1 MLHIHNGDSTA
12 GTARQANIP
21 GEHIAWREALVC
33 GPTPAGLSEAEFIE
47 TRARHLAVS
56 YGAPVEKCRAEL
68 RAMHNALASFSDHD
82 EVVLW
87 FEHDLFCQVQ
97 LIYLLHW
104 FAGRDLG
111 RTKLSLI
118 CIDEFPGV
126 KIFHGLGQLNEEQL
140 LSLFPGRRELTV
152 EQLELA
158 ARAWTAYCAP
168 DALALIAL
176 LKTDMSALPF
186 LKEALSK
193 HLQRFPSTRNGLGR
207 VENAALELIPA
218 GYGKFRSLFPAFI
231 QRESVYGFG
240 DLQLYASMR
249 RMALATKPLVKQNNG
264 RGAGVDPAQILL
276 SSFEITDDGKAV
288 LAGEQDFVISN
299 GIDKWLGGIHLRGK
313 EAAWRW
319 DDESQQLLV
328 SL

>member
-33 GPTPAGLSEAEFIE
+33 GPTPAGLSEPEFINA
-47 TRARHLAVS
+47 RARHLADS

-68 RAMHNALASFSDHD
+68 WAMHDALASFSEHD

-87 FEHDLFCQVQ
+87 FEHDLFCQVH

-111 RTKLSLI
+111 RTRLTLI

-126 KIFHGLGQLNEEQL
+126 QIFHGLGQLNEEQL
-140 LSLFPGRRELTV
+140 LSLFPGRREIRT
-152 EQLELA
+152 EQLELSA
-158 ARAWTAYCAP
+158 KAWAAYCAP
-168 DALALIAL
+168 DAVALIAL
-176 LKTDMSALPF
+176 INSDMSAMPF

-193 HLQRFPSTRNGLGR
+193 HLQRFPSTHNGLGR
-207 VENAALELIPA
+207 VENAALKLIPA
-218 GYGKFRSLFPAFI
+218 GYGEFRSLFPAFVR
-231 QRESVYGFG
+231 RESAYGYG
-240 DLQLYASMR
+240 DAQLYVAMR
-249 RMALATKPLVKQNNG
+249 RLTMTPNPLLTQKNG
-264 RGAGVDPAQILL
+264 RSAAMDPVQILL
-276 SSFEITDDGKAV
+276 SSFEITDHGKAV
-288 LAGEQDFVISN
+288 LTGAEDFVITN

-313 EAAWRW
+313 ESAWRW

>member
-21 GEHIAWREALVC
+21 GEHIAWREALIC
-33 GPTPAGLSEAEFIE
+33 GPTPAGRSEPEFIDV
-47 TRARHLAVS
+47 RARYLADS
-56 YGAPVEKCRAEL
+56 YNVPIEKCRAEL
-68 RAMHNALASFSDHD
+68 QAMHEALASFSAHD

-111 RTKLSLI
+111 QTKLSLI

-126 KIFHGLGQLNEEQL
+126 QIFHGLGQLNAEQL
-140 LSLFPGRRELTV
+140 LSLFPQRREITF
-152 EQLELA
+152 EHLELA
-158 ARAWTAYCAP
+158 AKAWAAYCAP

-176 LKTDMSALPF
+176 LNSDMSAMPF

-207 VENAALELIPA
+207 VENTALKLIPA
-218 GYGKFRSLFPAFI
+218 GYGQFRSLFPAFI
-231 QRESVYGFG
+231 RREGAYGFG
-240 DLQLYASMR
+240 DAQLYVSMR
-249 RMALATKPLVKQNNG
+249 RLTTTTKPLLKQKNG
-264 RGAGVDPAQILL
+264 RSTAMDPVEIFMSA
-276 SSFEITDDGKAV
+276 FEITDHGKAV
-288 LAGEQDFVISN
+288 LAGEEDFVITN

-313 EAAWRW
+313 ESAWRW
-319 DDESQQLLV
+319 DDDSQQLLV

>member
-33 GPTPAGLSEAEFIE
+33 GPTPAGLSEAEFID
-47 TRARHLAVS
+47 TRARHLADS
-56 YGAPVEKCRAEL
+56 YGVSIEKCRAEL
-68 RAMHNALASFSDHD
+68 RAMHEALASFSEHD
-82 EVVLW
+82 EVVFW

-111 RTKLSLI
+111 GTKLNLI

-126 KIFHGLGQLNEEQL
+126 QIFHGLGQLNEEQL
-140 LSLFPGRRELTV
+140 RSLFPGRRELTV

-158 ARAWTAYCAP
+158 AKAWAAYCAP

-176 LKTDMSALPF
+176 LKSDMSALPF

-207 VENAALELIPA
+207 VENAALGLIPA

-231 QRESVYGFG
+231 RRESAYGFG
-240 DLQLYASMR
+240 DAQLYASMR
-249 RMALATKPLVKQNNG
+249 RLALAPKPLVKQDNG
-264 RGAGVDPAQILL
+264 RAAAMDPGQILL
-276 SSFEITDDGKAV
+276 SSFEITDHGKAV

-313 EAAWRW
+313 ESAWRW
-319 DDESQQLLV
+319 DDESRQLLV

>member
-1 MLHIHNGDSTA
+1 MLHLHNGDSTA

-33 GPTPAGLSEAEFIE
+33 GPTPAGLSEPEFID
-47 TRARHLAVS
+47 TRARHLADS
-56 YGAPVEKCRAEL
+56 YSRPVEKCRAEL
-68 RAMHNALASFSDHD
+68 RAMHEALASFSEHD

-87 FEHDLFCQVQ
+87 FEHDLFCQIQ

-118 CIDEFPGV
+118 CIDEFPGIQ
-126 KIFHGLGQLNEEQL
+126 IFHGLGQLNEEQL
-140 LSLFPGRRELTV
+140 LSLFLGRREITF

-158 ARAWTAYCAP
+158 AKGWAAYCAP
-168 DALALIAL
+168 DAVALIAL
-176 LKTDMSALPF
+176 INSDMSALPF

-207 VENAALELIPA
+207 VENEALKLIPA
-218 GYGKFRSLFPAFI
+218 GYGEFRSLFPAFI
-231 QRESVYGFG
+231 RREGAYGFG
-240 DLQLYASMR
+240 DAQLYVTMR
-249 RMALATKPLVKQNNG
+249 SLTMTPKPLLNQK
-264 RGAGVDPAQILL
+264 RGPAGTMDPLQILL
-276 SSFEITDDGKAV
+276 SSFEITDHGKAV
-288 LAGEQDFVISN
+288 LAGEQDFVITN

-313 EAAWRW
+313 ESAWRW